1 MKKTIGFRVTGQ
13 RIEVAGADILVSG
26 TIDIY
31 TARFTFDSAW
41 DGYTKTAVFAGYDIQ
56 REQLLTDDACT
67 VPWEVLTA
75 GKYVKVG
82 VYGTN
87 GGSRLPTI
95 WTDGL
100 LVSPG
105 AGPTE
110 EAAEPSPTLVEQL
123 TAKVGN
129 LDALKTEDKSSLVAA
144 VNEIWD
150 SGGGGAGGGTTDH
163 SKLINRDKADQH
175 PMSAITGL
183 VEALEGKQPAGDY
196 LTQETDP
203 TVPAW
208 AKAAQKPSYTASEVG
223 ADPSGTAAAQ
233 VAAHNTGTDTH
244 SDIRLLI
251 QDLTGRLNALADSDD
266 TTLDQLSEIVAY
278 IKSNRD
284 LIDAVTTSKVSVTDI
299 VNDLTT
305 NAANKPLSAAQGVA
319 LKALIDAIVVPT
331 VDDTLSVVGA
341 AADAKAVGEK
351 ILAKQTVVNVKAY
364 GAKGDGVTDDTAA
377 IQAAIDYAQASGIRD
392 VYAPAGTYKI
402 TAPLVVT
409 TQSGTIGGISGATS
423 RYYFGIGLK
432 LKGDIAGTSIIRKE
446 GAGTATLTRGGSSYT
461 VDTVIGIQGDGTG
474 FWATDLTLENASLNE
489 CYAIYSLRARTNI
502 ERCNIATASH
512 GIYIYGWTNTIS
524 DVIVHAAEKGIWIE
538 NSTST
543 VLNKVF
549 CHGNNPYCIS
559 SYYSTLISCCG
570 DGCTGRMFQLE
581 GTATLV
587 GCGGESEG
595 VENYLYLTGYNTNV
609 IVDGFTFNRQSADDA
624 VFAYIAQG
632 ATCGTHLDMRGMRAS
647 EKEGV
652 AGENMYWLDFAP
664 GVIFSAFIGSYTKGR
679 DGSYAWKNEPKISK
693 SATGEGQIIRL
704 AIGGYFGIYKI
715 NKLGSNLQL
724 VRTDK
729 TVLDDGSVTPVKT
742 TFIDP
747 AEGEYTETPNFENL
761 ATSWTPG
768 QINSSGVVESSS
780 TVKYSNH
787 IPVASGQTVRLR
799 GLGWGI
805 ASSWPLA
812 CYFYDASGNFIARR
826 NTTNMTAEDNTT
838 PGRWSFSYDSETDTV
853 EFKVP
858 ATFSS
863 YNFSNTAYIVV
874 CTRNANATDAAIAT
888 VNQPILYQ
896 YVWSGD
902 PMMLGD
908 EVKVDWK
915 NIINHPDDIAT
926 ESYVAAAIPTALP
939 NPNALTL
946 TGAVSATYDGSAP
959 VSVEIPSGGGSGSSE
974 NWRLVNTVTT
984 TEDVSNIT
992 ITQDSDGNAFSLK
1005 KVKVVGR
1012 VRGNSSS
1019 LKNWIRITANNH
1031 ASDFCCDWV
1040 SGFSATDGQ
1049 NYYYTN
1055 RTDFSVCGNT
1065 LFVEMNLSSLNNA
1078 ASKDVLVYSNNKNL
1092 SWKSHLDG
1100 IESITS
1106 LKIFGSGATIGA
1118 GTEIY
1123 VYGVDA

>member
-1 MKKTIGFRVTGQ
+1 MNTNMKFSITGQ
-13 RIEVAGADILVSG
+13 RIELTEPVLLVAG
-26 TIDIY
+26 TTNIY
-31 TARFTFDSAW
+31 TAEFVFDAAW
-41 DGYTKTAVFAGYDIQ
+41 EGYTKTAVFRGGDVE

-67 VPWEVLTA
+67 VPWEVLTS
-75 GKYVKVG
+75 GKYLRVG
-82 VYGTN
+82 VYGTKDDI
-87 GGSRLPTI
+87 RLPTI
-95 WTDGL
+95 WTERTQYINA
-100 LVSPG
+100 G

-123 TAKVGN
+123 LTKVGD
-129 LDALKTEDKSSLVAA
+129 LDALKTEDKSSVVAA
-144 VNEIWD
+144 VNELKET
-150 SGGGGAGGGTTDH
+150 GGGGGTSDH
-163 SKLINRDKADQH
+163 SKLKNRYADDQH

-183 VEALEGKQPAGDY
+183 ADALAGKQPTGSY
-196 LTQETDP
+196 LTDKDLDTTLKE
-203 TVPAW
+203 VG
-208 AKAAQKPSYTASEVG
+208 KAA
-223 ADPSGTAAAQ
+223 DAAA
-233 VAAHNTGTDTH
+233 VGDALSTLSEEIATETESTVSAHNTGTDAH
-244 SDIRLLI
+244 SDIRLMI
-251 QDLTGRLNALADSDD
+251 QGLTDRLNALVDSDD
-266 TTLDQLSEIVAY
+266 TTLDQLSEVVAY
-278 IKSNRD
+278 IKSNRT
-284 LIDAVTTSKVSVTDI
+284 LIEAITTSKVSVADI
-299 VNDLTT
+299 VDNLTT
-305 NAANKPLSAAQGVA
+305 NVTNKPLSAAQGVA

-446 GAGTATLTRGGSSYT
+446 GAGTATLTRGDSSYT

-474 FWATDLTLENASLNE
+474 FWATDLTLENASPNE

-595 VENYLYLTGYNTNV
+595 VDNYLYLTGYNTNV
-609 IVDGFTFNRQSADDA
+609 IVDGFTFNRQNADGA

-632 ATCGTHLDMRGMRAS
+632 STGGTHLDMRGMRSS
-647 EKEGV
+647 EKEGA
-652 AGENMYWLDFAP
+652 AGANMYWLDFAA
-664 GVIFSAFIGSYTKGR
+664 GVVFSAYIGSYTKGR
-679 DGSYAWKNEPKISK
+679 DGSYSWKNEPKISK
-693 SATGEGQIIRL
+693 SATGDGQIIRL
-704 AIGGYFGIYKI
+704 AIGDYFGRYRV
-715 NKLGSNLQL
+715 NNDLSLTR
-724 VRTDK
+724 VDK
-729 TVLDDGSVTPVKT
+729 TILDDASVTPEKT

-747 AEGEYTETPNFENL
+747 ASNGEYVQTPLFDNL
-761 ATSWTPG
+761 LTTWTPG
-768 QINSSGVVESSS
+768 QINSSGAVASSS
-780 TVKYSNH
+780 TVKYSNQ
-787 IPVASGQTVRLR
+787 IPVTTGQTVRLR
-799 GLGWGI
+799 GLGWG
-805 ASSWPLA
+805 ASANFPLA

-826 NTTNMTAEDNTT
+826 NTTNMTTENNASA
-838 PGRWSFSYDSETDTV
+838 GRWNFSYDSETDTV

-863 YNFSNTAYIVV
+863 YNFSNTAYIIVV
-874 CTRNANATDAAIAT
+874 TRNANATDAAIAT
-888 VNQPILYQ
+888 VNQPITYKQL
-896 YVWSGD
+896 WTGD
-902 PMMLGD
+902 PQQLNSA
-908 EVKVDWK
+908 VKVDWK

-926 ESYVAAAIPTALP
+926 ESYVDAAIPTALP
-939 NPNALTL
+939 NPNALTFS
-946 TGAVSATYDGSAP
+946 GAASGSYDGSTP
-959 VSVEIPSGGGSGSSE
+959 LNVEIPSGGGGSGE
-974 NWRLVNTVTT
+974 NWRLVNTVTA

-992 ITQDSDGNAFSLK
+992 ITQDSDGNPLSLK
-1005 KVKVVGR
+1005 KVKVFAK
-1012 VRGNSSS
+1012 VRGNSAGLSS
-1019 LKNWIRITANNH
+1019 WCRITVNNLTNYFY
-1031 ASDFCCDWV
+1031 SDLQNTFA
-1040 SGFSATDGQ
+1040 ATAGQ
-1049 NYYYTN
+1049 DYYNKSRVDISIYAG
-1055 RTDFSVCGNT
+1055 RLMLD
-1065 LFVEMNLSSLNNA
+1065 LRLASLNNA
-1078 ASKDVLVYSNNKNL
+1078 ASKNTLFYINNNGCFENYPGAV
-1092 SWKSHLDG
+1092 DA
-1100 IESITS
+1100 ITS
-1106 LKIFGSGATIGA
+1106 IRMWSSSAGIGA
-1118 GTEIY
+1118 GTEIQI
-1123 VYGVDA
+1123 YGVDAG

>member
-1 MKKTIGFRVTGQ
+1 MNTTMKFAVTGQ
-13 RIEVAGADILVSG
+13 RIELTEPVMLVAGTVH
-26 TIDIY
+26 IY
-31 TARFTFDSAW
+31 TAAFAFDSAW
-41 DGYTKTAVFAGYDIQ
+41 EGYTKTAVFRGGDVE

-67 VPWEVLTA
+67 VPWEVLVA
-75 GKYVKVG
+75 GKYLRVG
-82 VYGTN
+82 VYGTKDDI
-87 GGSRLPTI
+87 RLPTI
-95 WTDGL
+95 WTERTQYIN
-100 LVSPG
+100 SG
-105 AGPTE
+105 AGPTD

-123 TAKVGN
+123 LTKVGN
-129 LDALKTEDKSSLVAA
+129 LDALKTEDKSSVVAA
-144 VNEIWD
+144 VNELKET
-150 SGGGGAGGGTTDH
+150 GGGGGTSDH
-163 SKLINRDKADQH
+163 SKLKNRDADDQH

-183 VEALEGKQPAGDY
+183 ADALAGKQPTGSY
-196 LTQETDP
+196 LTD
-203 TVPAW
+203 
-208 AKAAQKPSYTASEVG
+208 K
-223 ADPSGTAAAQ
+223 
-233 VAAHNTGTDTH
+233 
-244 SDIRLLI
+244 
-251 QDLTGRLNALADSDD
+251 DLD
-266 TTLDQLSEIVAY
+266 TTLKESG
-278 IKSNRD
+278 K
-284 LIDAVTTSKVSVTDI
+284 
-299 VNDLTT
+299 
-305 NAANKPLSAAQGVA
+305 
-319 LKALIDAIVVPT
+319 
-331 VDDTLSVVGA
+331 

-502 ERCNIATASH
+502 ERCNIATATH

-581 GTATLV
+581 GTVTMV

-647 EKEGV
+647 EKEGA
-652 AGENMYWLDFAP
+652 AGANMYWLDFAT
-664 GVIFSAFIGSYTKGR
+664 GVVFSAFIGSYTKGR
-679 DGSYAWKNEPKISK
+679 DGNYDWKNEPKISK
-693 SATGEGQIIRL
+693 SATGDGQIIRL
-704 AIGGYFGIYKI
+704 AIGDYFGSYKV

-761 ATSWTPG
+761 ASSWTPG

-915 NIINHPDDIAT
+915 NIINHPNDIAT
-926 ESYVAAAIPTALP
+926 ESYVDAAIPTVLP
-939 NPNALTL
+939 NPNALTF
-946 TGAVSATYDGSAP
+946 TGAVTGTYDGSAP
-959 VSVEIPSGGGSGSSE
+959 VSVEIPSGGGGGSGE
-974 NWRLVNTVTT
+974 NWRLVNAVTT
-984 TEDVSNIT
+984 AEDVKEIT

-1040 SGFSATDGQ
+1040 SGFAATDGQ
-1049 NYYYTN
+1049 DYYYTN
-1055 RTDFSVCGNT
+1055 RTDFSVCGNA
-1065 LFVEMNLSSLNNA
+1065 LFVEMNLSSQNNA
-1078 ASKDVLVYSNNKNL
+1078 ASKAGLQYSNKNL
-1092 SWKSHLDG
+1092 SWNSHLDG
-1100 IESITS
+1100 ITSITS
-1106 LKIFGSGATIGA
+1106 LKILSSDAAIGA